1 LGTGSQ
7 RQADRRPQPWPRK
20 RRRHERYRGPVF
32 TPVRR
37 LRRGYLGL
45 TGVSRRWRS
54 ALERARVWD
63 LYEMARDPAL

>member
-45 TGVSRRWRS
+45 
-54 ALERARVWD
+54 
-63 LYEMARDPAL
+63 